1 MQVHLLGLEDPL
13 EEEMATHSRTLVW
26 EIPWTEEPGGPQS
39 IGLQSRTQLKQL
51 SNKNITFISIK
62 IFPVKVKV

>member
-39 IGLQSRTQLKQL
+39 IGSHSRTQLKQL
-51 SNKNITFISIK
+51 SNKNITFITIK